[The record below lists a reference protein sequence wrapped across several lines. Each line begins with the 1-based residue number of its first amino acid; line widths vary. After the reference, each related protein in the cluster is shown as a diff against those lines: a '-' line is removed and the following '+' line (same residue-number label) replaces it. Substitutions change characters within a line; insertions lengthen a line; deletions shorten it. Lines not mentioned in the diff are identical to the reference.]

1 MSGTCSHFVSQEAD
15 IRVAGANPLYGERPY
30 TVQTGGCGEMGEYI
44 HVTPDYLLKV
54 NETTTATTTTTTTTT
69 TTVTATSTTTSED
82 NPPSTTSEDGE
93 TTNEAAITT
102 EDGELTS
109 EATAKPTTTTEEEPE
124 EPSTTEE
131 PSTQSGN
138 IATPLLAAKKSLP
151 MLEPPSTTF
160 EEGETTSEAAVT
172 TEDGETT
179 DVTVVTTEEGDMTS
193 GAAVTTEDDETTSE
207 GAVTTD
213 GEMTTEAAVTTED
226 SQTTSEAPVST
237 TTSSPPGN
245 TFLHEWSKLRYGVFE
260 QYGYPGDARYPAFY
274 EESDGDFS
282 PNYCTNVEIEGAEMD
297 IVSGSSTCQKDEDG
311 SPDEN
316 CVFVPSAEGNDNE
329 NVTSCFMSAPF
340 LPSVSILHRELKC
353 SSSYSVFEKSLSGH
367 REVPQTS

>member
-1 MSGTCSHFVSQEAD
+1 
-15 IRVAGANPLYGERPY
+15 
-30 TVQTGGCGEMGEYI
+30 
-44 HVTPDYLLKV
+44 
-54 NETTTATTTTTTTTT
+54 
-69 TTVTATSTTTSED
+69 
-82 NPPSTTSEDGE
+82 
-93 TTNEAAITT
+93 
-102 EDGELTS
+102 
-109 EATAKPTTTTEEEPE
+109 
-124 EPSTTEE
+124 
-131 PSTQSGN
+131 
-138 IATPLLAAKKSLP
+138 